1 MSDLMSGV
9 EVPSGAVGDL
19 VNLSQSVSDRE
30 SVVTCQLQTQEDQFT
45 KIQVSFIITQ
55 LCTISF

>member
-1 MSDLMSGV
+1 M
-9 EVPSGAVGDL
+9 PAKWFGDL

-45 KIQVSFIITQ
+45 KIQVSFIITP
-55 LCTISF
+55 SSV